1 MAGSLIKIGNSVAS
15 GTPSVLTI
23 TGIDSTFDVYLV
35 QVKGIVPSSDNTI
48 AWRITKGGSIQTDS
62 EYDNARKDMPATAS
76 FQNNGSVNQT
86 SVTNADIESTQNGF
100 FANFYLFNFANTGEY
115 SFATFETVS
124 FVSTPQLFGGNGGFV
139 HTVASAS
146 DGLSFFFTGGA
157 TINNGAELV
166 LYGLKK

>member
-1 MAGSLIKIGNSVAS
+1 MASSLFKIGNSVAS

-23 TGIDSTFDVYLV
+23 TGIDTTYDVYLV
-35 QVKGIVPSSDNTI
+35 QVKGIIPSSDDTI
-48 AWRITKGGSIQTDS
+48 AWRITKSGTIQDDS
-62 EYDNARKDMPATAS
+62 EYDNARKDMPTTAT
-76 FQNNGSVNQT
+76 FQNNTATNQT
-86 SVTNADIESTQNGF
+86 SVSNADIESTGNGF
-100 FANFYLFNFANTGEY
+100 YANFYLFNFPDTGEF

-124 FVSTPQLFGGNGGFV
+124 TVSTPQTFGGNGGFA

-166 LYGLKK
+166 LYGIRK